1 MRYSPQDENL
11 TPNYDV
17 HDVLAGVGMEDAA
30 AVRTPE
36 LSDRDGLPLPDARV
50 NRIYLTRDLAGAA
63 TRYVQQ
69 DTRGSGHR
77 ALMLTLDGAAAAG
90 SGC

>member
-1 MRYSPQDENL
+1 
-11 TPNYDV
+11 
-17 HDVLAGVGMEDAA
+17 
-30 AVRTPE
+30 
-36 LSDRDGLPLPDARV
+36 V

-69 DTRGSGHR
+69 DTRGSGRR